1 VASKSKVGR
10 GLGVR
15 RISSAYTKIFR
26 NVCLV
31 KIGQDDEKTENRP
44 VLRSRTITMEVED
57 PRPETP
63 RPNEAPR
70 DLMAAMMATPI
81 RKPRWSGWFSSAPPP
96 ENARPMVLPD
106 DDTNAS
112 SKIIPL
118 LREPLRCE
126 PLDDQDR
133 QDEQPTDSDAFT
145 STATRTRLELR
156 NLSRRT
162 RTSREQQ
169 EPSGGSPGR
178 EKVVA

>member
-1 VASKSKVGR
+1 MVVD
-10 GLGVR
+10 LG
-15 RISSAYTKIFR
+15 
-26 NVCLV
+26 
-31 KIGQDDEKTENRP
+31 
-44 VLRSRTITMEVED
+44 SRTITMEVED